1 MVSYW
6 PKKGGVWFPS
16 HAHTQIHTVDHIC
29 RYPPALE
36 VSHHVSALRNLGGSI
51 EAHVGVFT
59 INHVLLERQD
69 KIMQKTDERDEYMVS
84 KDSNISKCFAI
95 AKLSYTIG
103 EYVRVSADQRNY
115 SFLFFLTALIKKRI
129 QSCM

>member
-1 MVSYW
+1 M
-6 PKKGGVWFPS
+6 
-16 HAHTQIHTVDHIC
+16 
-29 RYPPALE
+29 L
-36 VSHHVSALRNLGGSI
+36 
-51 EAHVGVFT
+51 T

-84 KDSNISKCFAI
+84 KDSNISNAI

-115 SFLFFLTALIKKRI
+115 SFFFF
-129 QSCM
+129 

>member
-16 HAHTQIHTVDHIC
+16 HAHTQIHTVDHIY

-51 EAHVGVFT
+51 EAHVGVLT

-84 KDSNISKCFAI
+84 KDSNISNAI